1 MTDLDIF
8 LKPSEYTA
16 AISRIYEMVIERAPT
31 VDRGSEIAA
40 HALGRWTGP
49 ARGYLN
55 SRRGARATA
64 TDIEFPMPG
73 RARESLGQ
81 ELEQVSDSPSSP

>member
-1 MTDLDIF
+1 
-8 LKPSEYTA
+8 YTA

-40 HALGRWTGP
+40 HAPWQMDGP
-49 ARGYLN
+49 GPRDISTAD
-55 SRRGARATA
+55 AERATA

-81 ELEQVSDSPSSP
+81 ELEQVSDSPSS